1 MRLEWVIDPG
11 GVIVRT
17 IEGKVSIVRRVLL
30 WALVV
35 TGPIGFVAVAKKTT
49 SAPNATSKLKAAR
62 VTVPNAAATP
72 VPAAAPANEM
82 ASGVTP
88 IGSPGEWFPIESYPP
103 EARAASQ
110 EGRTHFSLDI
120 DAAGRITGCNI
131 LESSGSDLLDST
143 TCSQLILN
151 GRFKPAMDRSGK
163 PMRGTWKS
171 AMRWQL
177 ADAEPAKE

>member
-1 MRLEWVIDPG
+1 MMRQVVLGALLVALATALPAAFPSAFAAHA
-11 GVIVRT
+11 RRPA
-17 IEGKVSIVRRVLL
+17 GK
-30 WALVV
+30 
-35 TGPIGFVAVAKKTT
+35 AVAKA
-49 SAPNATSKLKAAR
+49 APKPAAPKIT
-62 VTVPNAAATP
+62 VTA
-72 VPAAAPANEM
+72 PAAAGLSNDI

-88 IGSPGEWFPIESYPP
+88 IGSPGDWFPIESYPP

-110 EGRTHFSLDI
+110 EGRTQFSLDI

-171 AMRWQL
+171 AMRWRL
-177 ADAEPAKE
+177 SDAEPRSE